1 MSVVQKVPL
10 SNEFPQ
16 TLETRLYSCVNGA
29 VEAAK
34 FC

>member
-10 SNEFPQ
+10 SKEFPQ
-16 TLETRLYSCVNGA
+16 TLDTRLYCWVNGA
-29 VEAAK
+29 EEAAK